1 MLREYELTIIAR
13 ADLPEPESGKLL
25 SKYEKLMTADGGE
38 ILQKNSWGVKKLAFP
53 MKKAFRGNY
62 VNYDFVGTPS
72 NLSEM
77 ERLMRIDDDVLRYM
91 SVYVGQNVDVAKRK
105 EQLAKIA
112 AAAREAANEFRE
124 RE

>member
-1 MLREYELTIIAR
+1 VLREYELTIIAR
-13 ADLPEPESGKLL
+13 ADLPESENAKLL

-53 MKKAFRGNY
+53 MKKAFRGSY

-77 ERLMRIDDDVLRYM
+77 ERLMRIDEDVLRYM
-91 SVYVGQNVDVAKRK
+91 SVYIGQNVNVATRK

-112 AAAREAANEFRE
+112 MAAREAANELRD
-124 RE
+124 RD

>member
-1 MLREYELTIIAR
+1 VLREYELTIIAR
-13 ADLPEPESGKLL
+13 ADLPESENAKLL

-53 MKKAFRGNY
+53 MKKAFRGSY

-77 ERLMRIDDDVLRYM
+77 ERLMRIDEDVLRYM
-91 SVYVGQNVDVAKRK
+91 SVYIGQNVNVATRK

-112 AAAREAANEFRE
+112 MAAREAANELRE

>member
-13 ADLPEPESGKLL
+13 ADLPESENAKLL

-53 MKKAFRGNY
+53 MKKAFRGSY

-77 ERLMRIDDDVLRYM
+77 ERLMRIDEDVLRYM
-91 SVYVGQNVDVAKRK
+91 SVYIGQNVNVATRK

-112 AAAREAANEFRE
+112 MAAREAANELRE